1 MAVITLR
8 ATTNS
13 TAISSNS
20 VGTTSDDVLNLW
32 LAFHILAGH
41 ILLPI
46 LVFIF
51 TYLSKRHPT
60 LVNLCF
66 TWIFTSICSCFLL
79 YADRERGRKEPAFD
93 LCLTQASLLYGT
105 TPLTS
110 VACLAMV
117 YQVWS
122 SVYGGGGQNQ
132 DKEDEQ
138 SSIPWQLF
146 KPKFLLAAPWIMFSI
161 WATAAAWLGFHNPDK
176 ISRSRRFFYCSL
188 DFDPFSSSIS
198 VFCAAILLVTMFF
211 EASIGVSL
219 VRNWRAVRS
228 GITSGRVEI
237 SMLVRVI
244 CFGVYVFIGLV
255 LSVLSIKAPASPVPD
270 LWLASVGL
278 SIVLIFGT
286 QRNIWVAISNWR
298 PRRQWKE
305 KAVDLTS

>member
-1 MAVITLR
+1 
-8 ATTNS
+8 
-13 TAISSNS
+13 
-20 VGTTSDDVLNLW
+20 
-32 LAFHILAGH
+32 
-41 ILLPI
+41 
-46 LVFIF
+46 
-51 TYLSKRHPT
+51 
-60 LVNLCF
+60 
-66 TWIFTSICSCFLL
+66 
-79 YADRERGRKEPAFD
+79 
-93 LCLTQASLLYGT
+93 
-105 TPLTS
+105 
-110 VACLAMV
+110 MV

-138 SSIPWQLF
+138 SSSPWQIF